1 MFAAAAPCSASA
13 CWFWNRPSHT
23 LDSWVY
29 FSLYGSK
36 CFHGENKKNSAIVH
50 IYFLSN
56 SFGWKHAR
64 SLLGLKRRN
73 QLLKYE
79 NISSMEMKQRSHDAI
94 MHWLQACDLKN
105 GILLMK
111 GFWSYWE
118 WPPWALT
125 SATCGWQK
133 GKWSS
138 VTALLQWLRGI
149 WQFQFIEFTMRNSNS
164 VVNTFPLIW
173 KLIHTNSW
181 LIIKGPAISIQS
193 PSRGC
198 HGSEGRNLLRAT
210 GEPNW
215 ICGVSVYECV
225 STSSVHQNTM
235 CWKAAG

>member
-1 MFAAAAPCSASA
+1 MPAGSETGPLTL
-13 CWFWNRPSHT
+13 WTHGYISHST
-23 LDSWVY
+23 LFRS
-29 FSLYGSK
+29 GSK
-36 CFHGENKKNSAIVH
+36 CFHGENKKISAIVH

-111 GFWSYWE
+111 GFWPYWE

-138 VTALLQWLRGI
+138 ATALFAVTAWHMTVSVHWIYNAKFQLCREHLPSHLKINSHEFLINNKRPCHQHSEPQPGLSWLRG
-149 WQFQFIEFTMRNSNS
+149 QKS
-164 VVNTFPLIW
+164 
-173 KLIHTNSW
+173 
-181 LIIKGPAISIQS
+181 A
-193 PSRGC
+193 
-198 HGSEGRNLLRAT
+198 
-210 GEPNW
+210 
-215 ICGVSVYECV
+215 
-225 STSSVHQNTM
+225 
-235 CWKAAG
+235 